1 MNTGTVAKIAARN
14 FNYKKMKKILFLTVV
29 ITSLTWTVKAQDGVT
44 VGLKVGT
51 NYSNVYDSKGE
62 DFEADAKF
70 GLAAGAFVSIPFG
83 RYLGIQPEV
92 LFSQKG
98 FKGTGTMFG
107 SSYDLIRT
115 TNYIDIPLLVALKP
129 ISSITLLAGPQF
141 SFLMKQTDKFS
152 NASSNLQRE
161 TEFNNDNIRK
171 NTLCFIGG
179 FDLNFDHT
187 VIGLRAGWD
196 LSNNNGNGTSST
208 PRYKNVWGQ
217 LTLGYRFYN

>member
-1 MNTGTVAKIAARN
+1 
-14 FNYKKMKKILFLTVV
+14 MKKILLLSVAI
-29 ITSLTWTVKAQDGVT
+29 ITSITYAAKAQDDVA
-44 VGLKVGT
+44 VGLKIGA

-70 GLAAGAFVSIPFG
+70 GLTAGAFVSIPFG
-83 RYLGIQPEV
+83 KYVGVQPEV

-107 SSYDLIRT
+107 SSYDLTRT
-115 TNYIDIPLLVALKP
+115 TNYIDVPLLVAVKP
-129 ISSITLLAGPQF
+129 TGAITLLAGPQF
-141 SFLMKQTDKFS
+141 SFLLKQTDKFT
-152 NASSNLQRE
+152 NGTTNVQQE
-161 TEFNNDNIRK
+161 EEFHNDNIRK
-171 NTLCFIGG
+171 NTLCFLGG
-179 FDLNFDHT
+179 FDINVDHT

-217 LTLGYRFYN
+217 LTLGYRFVN

>member
-1 MNTGTVAKIAARN
+1 
-14 FNYKKMKKILFLTVV
+14 MKKILLMLAMMASMTYA
-29 ITSLTWTVKAQDGVT
+29 AQAQEGVA
-44 VGLKVGT
+44 VGLKIGT

-70 GLAAGAFVSIPFG
+70 GLAAGAFISIPFG
-83 RYLGIQPEV
+83 QYLGIQPEV

-107 SSYDLIRT
+107 STYDLTRT
-115 TNYIDIPLLVALKP
+115 TNYIDVPLLVAIKP
-129 ISSITLLAGPQF
+129 TGSLTLLAGPQF
-141 SFLMKQTDKFS
+141 SFLLKEKNVFS
-152 NASSNLQRE
+152 NATTNFEQERE
-161 TEFNNDNIRK
+161 FDNDNIRK

-179 FDLNFDHT
+179 FDVNLDHT

>member
-1 MNTGTVAKIAARN
+1 MASMTYA
-14 FNYKKMKKILFLTVV
+14 
-29 ITSLTWTVKAQDGVT
+29 VKAQDEVA
-44 VGLKVGT
+44 VGLKIGT
-51 NYSNVYDSKGE
+51 NYSNVYDSEGE

-70 GLAAGAFVSIPFG
+70 GFAAGGFISIPLG
-83 RYLGIQPEV
+83 SHLGIQPEV
-92 LFSQKG
+92 LFSQRG
-98 FKGTGTMFG
+98 FKGTGTLLG
-107 SSYDLIRT
+107 SSYELTRT
-115 TNYIDIPLLVALKP
+115 TSYIDVPLLIAVRP

-141 SFLMKQTDKFS
+141 SFLIKEKNEFTNS
-152 NASSNLQRE
+152 TTSLQQE
-161 TEFNNDNIRK
+161 EEFNNDNLRK

-179 FDLNFDHT
+179 LDINLEHT

>member
-1 MNTGTVAKIAARN
+1 
-14 FNYKKMKKILFLTVV
+14 MKKILLILAIMASMTYA
-29 ITSLTWTVKAQDGVT
+29 VKAQDEVS
-44 VGLKVGT
+44 VGLKIGT

-62 DFEADAKF
+62 NFEADGKF

-83 RYLGIQPEV
+83 RYLGIQPEL

-107 SSYDLIRT
+107 SSYEVTRT
-115 TNYIDIPLLVALKP
+115 TNYIDVPLLVAVKP
-129 ISSITLLAGPQF
+129 TGSVTLLAGPQF
-141 SFLMKQTDKFS
+141 SFLMKQKDKFT
-152 NASSNLQRE
+152 NETTNLQQE
-161 TEFNNDNIRK
+161 KEFDNDNIRK

-179 FDLNFDHT
+179 FDVNLDHT

-217 LTLGYRFYN
+217 LTLGYRFY

>member
-1 MNTGTVAKIAARN
+1 MASMTYAA
-14 FNYKKMKKILFLTVV
+14 
-29 ITSLTWTVKAQDGVT
+29 KAQDEVSVGV
-44 VGLKVGT
+44 KIGT
-51 NYSNVYDSKGE
+51 NYSNVYDSEGE
-62 DFEADAKF
+62 DFKADAKF
-70 GLAAGAFVSIPFG
+70 GLAAGAFISIPFG
-83 RYLGIQPEV
+83 SHLGIQPEV

-107 SSYDLIRT
+107 SSYEVTRT
-115 TNYIDIPLLVALKP
+115 TSYIDVPLLIAIRP

-141 SFLMKQTDKFS
+141 SFLVKQKD
-152 NASSNLQRE
+152 
-161 TEFNNDNIRK
+161 EFTNSTVNIQQEEEFENDNIRK
-171 NTLCFIGG
+171 NTLCFLGG
-179 FDLNFDHT
+179 LDINLEHT